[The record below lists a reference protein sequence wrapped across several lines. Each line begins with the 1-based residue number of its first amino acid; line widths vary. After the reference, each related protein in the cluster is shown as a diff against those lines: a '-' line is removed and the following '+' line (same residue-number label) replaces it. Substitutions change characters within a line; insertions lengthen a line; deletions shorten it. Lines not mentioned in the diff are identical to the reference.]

1 MTAVPVVP
9 PPSPPPVG
17 GPPRGLWRRLTGRA
31 VDLAVIGVVLAT
43 SLTVGRQLIDWWH
56 DDSGLEIPR
65 PPVGVDLPA
74 WDGHDGPLL
83 VEFGRLPVRM
93 RQELVRGS
101 LAEAQ
106 QALRDRLARSLAANP
121 PASATG
127 GANEQRILELVS
139 QLPPPV
145 IWTREGLVTDF
156 EEQLLGALAI
166 RLGPGETL
174 PERIRAGSLT
184 AWGLLWP
191 APNGAWRLYEFQRLA
206 TASNNDPLRLA
217 GPPES
222 VRLLAIGQAESGALL
237 AFRGPGTLGGWQS
250 SFDEELISQGWQRLG
265 NWQGPEGSRGVQ
277 FFRPHAGGRE
287 LADLRLVRDNS
298 GTLLAMVQ
306 ILREQS
312 TAPPDLTPGTR

>member
-1 MTAVPVVP
+1 M
-9 PPSPPPVG
+9 
-17 GPPRGLWRRLTGRA
+17 
-31 VDLAVIGVVLAT
+31 IGIVLAT
-43 SLTVGRQLIDWWH
+43 SLTVGRQLIEWWH
-56 DDSGLEIPR
+56 DDSGLEGPR
-65 PPVGVDLPA
+65 APVGVDLPA

-83 VEFGRLPVRM
+83 VEFGRLPVQM
-93 RQELVRGS
+93 RQELIQGS
-101 LAEAQ
+101 LDEAQ
-106 QALRDRLARSLAANP
+106 QALRDRLARSLASSP
-121 PASATG
+121 QASDSR

-145 IWTREGLVTDF
+145 IWTRAGLVTDF

-174 PERIRAGSLT
+174 PERILTGRLT

-191 APNGAWRLYEFQRLA
+191 APDRAWRLYEFQRV
-206 TASNNDPLRLA
+206 ASTSNDDPLRID

-222 VRLLAIGQAESGALL
+222 VRLLAVGHAESGALL
-237 AFRGPGTLGGWQS
+237 AFRGPGTLGAWQS
-250 SFDEELISQGWQRLG
+250 AFDEELTSHGWQRLG
-265 NWQGPEGSRGVQ
+265 NWQGPEGSRGAQ
-277 FFRPHAGGRE
+277 FSRPNPRGRE

-306 ILREQS
+306 VLRERS